1 MLGSFQDP
9 ETIPFEIESYMM
21 SVSINVYSQ
30 TKIFVS
36 LNHTPHKS
44 MYGQS
49 PFLEPYTTY
58 EVSCVSA
65 DNAIGMRTKFG
76 YLQAW
81 IINEDRTDDSL
92 SCDEVPTQKQNLHD
106 NAELAEQVRL
116 LLLTT
121 FSHCSSIFDRWGMR
135 PLSQKALDINV
146 RVCNERGPATVG
158 FFEANCKL
166 GDG

>member
-30 TKIFVS
+30 TKFSVT

-44 MYGQS
+44 MGQS
-49 PFLEPYTTY
+49 PFMEPFTTY

-65 DNAIGMRTKFG
+65 DNAIDTRTKFG
-76 YLQAW
+76 YLQGWA
-81 IINEDRTDDSL
+81 INSPRTDDSL
-92 SCDEVPTQKQNLHD
+92 SCDEVPIYKLNLYD
-106 NAELAEQVRL
+106 NAEFAAQVL
-116 LLLTT
+116 LLLLKR

-135 PLSQKALDINV
+135 PLSQKNLDINV
-146 RVCNERGPATVG
+146 RVCSEKGPATIG